1 MGCLSV
7 AEHLFNMHKAL
18 GSVPR
23 GREEEE
29 EKQKRGEEEVS
40 EGERGDGLLPRSF
53 R

>member
-29 EKQKRGEEEVS
+29 EKQKRGGGQEEEVS
-40 EGERGDGLLPRSF
+40 EGERGVL
-53 R
+53 

>member
-29 EKQKRGEEEVS
+29 EKQKRGDQAKEA
-40 EGERGDGLLPRSF
+40 ERGKGYREG
-53 R
+53 